1 MRTRSPVEGGT
12 LSWRSRRHGIL
23 IVDRAPAGSVRPTAS
38 PKYLFGESYGTT
50 RSAVL
55 ARVLLTQKYVD
66 LNGVI
71 LLAQIYA
78 NEASLR
84 ALHDNVASLVRG
96 TAVARPK

>member
-1 MRTRSPVEGGT
+1 M
-12 LSWRSRRHGIL
+12 
-23 IVDRAPAGSVRPTAS
+23 
-38 PKYLFGESYGTT
+38 
-50 RSAVL
+50 L

-66 LNGVI
+66 HNGVI